1 MIRSLVTALVLA
13 APVALASDVVEKCT
27 SCHGEAGVSDDPDIP
42 MIAGFSEF
50 AFLDLLDSY
59 RNGFRPERELELPD
73 GTTTS
78 MVAISQALTL
88 DEIDEVA
95 LYFSEQTWTPQTQDF
110 DAQLAA
116 RGGQI
121 HDVKCTKC
129 HTAGGTEPED
139 DLALLAGQ
147 WRDYLTR
154 QFADFDSGARRMADK
169 MKEKY
174 ETLKTADKAALL
186 EYYVG
191 GPN

>member
-1 MIRSLVTALVLA
+1 MGST
-13 APVALASDVVEKCT
+13 VVEQCT
-27 SCHGEAGVSDDPDIP
+27 GCHGETGVSDDPDVP

-73 GTTTS
+73 GTTTT
-78 MVAISQALTL
+78 MVVISQALTL
-88 DEIDEVA
+88 DELDEVA

-129 HTAGGTEPED
+129 HTEGGTEPED

-174 ETLKTADKAALL
+174 ETLNPADKAALI

-191 GPN
+191 GSN